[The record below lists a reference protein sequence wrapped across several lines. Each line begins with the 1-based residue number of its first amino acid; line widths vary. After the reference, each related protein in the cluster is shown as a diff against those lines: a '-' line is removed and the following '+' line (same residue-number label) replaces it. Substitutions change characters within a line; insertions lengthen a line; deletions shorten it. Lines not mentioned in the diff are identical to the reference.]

1 MPSFDVVS
9 EIDLQ
14 EVRNVVDHA
23 ARELRGRFDFRGV
36 DAGVSL
42 EGDQVQLWAPEEFQV
57 AQLLDILHDKMAKRR
72 LDVSALAPGEVEG
85 AGKVKRQTIGLKQG
99 VDRDSARRIVK
110 LVKDSKIKAQSQIP
124 GRSGSR
130 HRQETRRP
138 AAPHRRH
145 QGRGFRPAAAIQQLS
160 RLATPPSVALLA

>member
-14 EVRNVVDHA
+14 EVRNVVDQA

-36 DAGVSL
+36 DAGLAL
-42 EGDQVQLWAPEEFQV
+42 EGETIGLWAPEEFQI

-72 LDVSALAPGEVEG
+72 LDISALDPGDVEG
-85 AGKVKRQTIGLKQG
+85 AGKVKRQNLGLRQG

-110 LVKDSKIKAQSQIP
+110 LVKDARIKAQTQI
-124 GRSGSR
+124 
-130 HRQETRRP
+130 
-138 AAPHRRH
+138 
-145 QGRGFRPAAAIQQLS
+145 QGDQVRVTGKKRDDLQRIIASIKDTDFDLPLQFTNFRD
-160 RLATPPSVALLA
+160 

>member
-14 EVRNVVDHA
+14 EVRNVVDQA

-42 EGDQVQLWAPEEFQV
+42 EGEQVRLWAPEEFQV

-72 LDVSALAPGEVEG
+72 LDTSALAPGEVEG
-85 AGKVKRQTIGLKQG
+85 AGKVKRQMIGLKQG
-99 VDRDSARRIVK
+99 VDRDNARRIVK
-110 LVKDSKIKAQSQIP
+110 LVKDSKIKAQTQI
-124 GRSGSR
+124 
-130 HRQETRRP
+130 
-138 AAPHRRH
+138 
-145 QGRGFRPAAAIQQLS
+145 QGDQVRVTGKKRDDLQNIIAAIKDADFDLPLQFS
-160 RLATPPSVALLA
+160 NFRD